1 MRLIIDV
8 QTFVSLFMKLFDT
21 SNVTGPELSK
31 NVGMLESWQ
40 LLSIIVCESIN
51 FSSSITLLRLQS
63 DKSTKFDLNFSIL
76 IIFDFDTITES
87 K

>member
-63 DKSTKFDLNFSIL
+63 DKSTKFDLNFSIY
-76 IIFDFDTITES
+76 IIFDWDTITES